1 MHSPIFL
8 IITPLIPLILL
19 FIIKDNLQQRR
30 IILISGFVLNIASL
44 IYFLQETLHNL
55 PVSYVLGSHTSLLGI
70 ELKATKETLIFI
82 IISQIIYN
90 SVIIFCLNKHQYN
103 NSFFKIL
110 FISLFSIN
118 AIYFSNDI
126 FNIYIFF
133 EIMSIS
139 SFLLISYQNT
149 KFALRSS
156 LQYLFISYFCIFFF
170 LLGAGIFYNYF
181 GNFNISYIS
190 NNISQLLYYKIIKV
204 GIGFLLV
211 IPLMKAAIIPFH
223 SWLPQAHSYAP
234 HPVSVLL
241 SGVIVKTGIVILYKL
256 SPIWQFFHFQDLFL
270 VLGVLSAVIGATY
283 AVMQIDIKML
293 LSYSTISQMGYVLI
307 GFSGISQ
314 DMQLGGFLHFVN
326 HALFKSLLFFC
337 ACLLIGIYDS
347 RNILHMRGL
356 WQRNKF
362 LSLIL
367 IIASFSI
374 MGMPLFN
381 GFISKTIISNQLHDY
396 PIFYWLIQ
404 LTSLLTIASFFKIL
418 SILSGASKNTK
429 FDIKYEQKLSITII
443 AILCLTMGIFYKF
456 GLFNVIAYDYSYKYF
471 FSTKSLIKAVIFFI
485 IGYLISR
492 LVIKQ
497 HSLLRMIGEKRF
509 SFDSKFLLMLIG
521 IIVLILMS

>member
-19 FIIKDNLQQRR
+19 FIIKDK
-30 IILISGFVLNIASL
+30 
-44 IYFLQETLHNL
+44 ETLHNL

-90 SVIIFCLNKHQYN
+90 SVIIFCLLNKHQYN

-156 LQYLFISYFCIFFF
+156 LQYLFISYFCMFFF

-190 NNISQLLYYKIIKV
+190 NNISQLLNYKIIKV

-234 HPVSVLL
+234 HPVSVIL

-283 AVMQIDIKML
+283 AVMQTDIKML

-314 DMQLGGFLHFVN
+314 DMQLGGFSRY
-326 HALFKSLLFFC
+326 A
-337 ACLLIGIYDS
+337 IG
-347 RNILHMRGL
+347 
-356 WQRNKF
+356 W
-362 LSLIL
+362 
-367 IIASFSI
+367 
-374 MGMPLFN
+374 
-381 GFISKTIISNQLHDY
+381 
-396 PIFYWLIQ
+396 IF
-404 LTSLLTIASFFKIL
+404 T
-418 SILSGASKNTK
+418 
-429 FDIKYEQKLSITII
+429 
-443 AILCLTMGIFYKF
+443 LC
-456 GLFNVIAYDYSYKYF
+456 
-471 FSTKSLIKAVIFFI
+471 
-485 IGYLISR
+485 
-492 LVIKQ
+492 
-497 HSLLRMIGEKRF
+497 
-509 SFDSKFLLMLIG
+509 
-521 IIVLILMS
+521 